1 MAFEKHD
8 RELLSQEEAGSQG
21 TGYNCWS
28 VAGLYEISADSLIM
42 NRKKSSRGSRRFESE
57 HRVMQERN
65 LVSKGRPSFGLRY
78 ILVVAV
84 SRAPEV
90 MLVREKRVGLRHR
103 CSLFLTLFVGDTNP
117 D

>member
-28 VAGLYEISADSLIM
+28 VAGLYEISADSWIM

-57 HRVMQERN
+57 HRVIQES
-65 LVSKGRPSFGLRY
+65 LVSKGRPSFGFRY
-78 ILVVAV
+78 ILGFAV
-84 SRAPEV
+84 SRAPEG
-90 MLVREKRVGLRHR
+90 MLVKEKRVGLRHR
-103 CSLFLTLFVGDTNP
+103 CSH
-117 D
+117 